1 MKNGIL
7 ETRKEFEYPLNL
19 VYTLFGDDETVD
31 IDYIE
36 KNLKEMVLPTLL
48 FDISS
53 DRERRI
59 FLSYW
64 KDKKTLEQ
72 IGREEN
78 ITRERVRQ
86 ITNKIVRKLRHPAR
100 LAKMRYGEEV
110 KKMQDDITSLKKDL
124 AEQLS
129 KYKSIKSKLEQLEE
143 SKEEKEE
150 FKKELFN
157 TDIRNLE
164 LSVRSYHCLKRA
176 GITTIGELTQKTE
189 EELMRI
195 RNLGRKTLKE
205 VIQKLSEIG
214 LHLYKEN
221 NEYKWGEEE

>member
-86 ITNKIVRKLRHPAR
+86 ITNRIVRKLRHPAR

-124 AEQLS
+124 AEQLL
-129 KYKSIKSKLEQLEE
+129 KYKSIKSKLEQL
-143 SKEEKEE
+143 KEEP
-150 FKKELFN
+150 ELLNHTEIFHIN
-157 TDIRNLE
+157 WLE
-164 LSVRSYHCLKRA
+164 LSVRSHNCLKRA
-176 GITTIGELTQKTE
+176 GITTVGELTQKTRS
-189 EELMRI
+189 ELLKI
-195 RNLGRKTLKE
+195 RNLGCRSLKE
-205 VIQKLSEIG
+205 IEQVLEQKGLS
-214 LHLYKEN
+214 LKEEEN
-221 NEYKWGEEE
+221 GEEK

>member
-86 ITNKIVRKLRHPAR
+86 ITNRIVRKLRHPAR

-124 AEQLS
+124 AEQLL
-129 KYKSIKSKLEQLEE
+129 KYKSIKSKLEQL
-143 SKEEKEE
+143 KEEP
-150 FKKELFN
+150 ELLNHTEIFHIN
-157 TDIRNLE
+157 WLE
-164 LSVRSYHCLKRA
+164 LSVRSHNCLKRA
-176 GITTIGELTQKTE
+176 GITTVGELTQKTRS
-189 EELMRI
+189 ELLKI
-195 RNLGRKTLKE
+195 RNLGRKSFKEIEQVLEQKGLSLKE
-205 VIQKLSEIG
+205 E
-214 LHLYKEN
+214 EN
-221 NEYKWGEEE
+221 GEEK